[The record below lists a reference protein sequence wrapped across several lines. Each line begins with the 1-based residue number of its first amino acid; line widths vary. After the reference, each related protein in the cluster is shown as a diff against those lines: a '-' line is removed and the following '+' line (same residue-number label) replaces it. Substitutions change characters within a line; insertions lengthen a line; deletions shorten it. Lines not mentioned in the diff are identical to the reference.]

1 MSFLDDMSKK
11 ITDAGRA
18 TAQKGKE
25 VADIAKL
32 RSQIS
37 EEQKK
42 LREIYEQIGKR
53 YVEEL
58 GDTPAESFAEDVD
71 AVRLSQDKIEECQK
85 KIGEIKGVV
94 KCPKCGEEAPS
105 GSAFCSACG
114 AKMPEPEPEV
124 VDVEEYEEY
133 EL

>member
-1 MSFLDDMSKK
+1 MSFFDDVSKK

-32 RSQIS
+32 HAQIS

-42 LREIYEQIGKR
+42 IRELYEQIGKR
-53 YVEEL
+53 YVEEF
-58 GDTPAESFAEDVD
+58 GDSPAESLAGDIS
-71 AVRLSQDKIEECQK
+71 AIKLSQDKVEECRK
-85 KIGEIKGVV
+85 KIADIKGVA
-94 KCPKCGEEAPS
+94 KCPACGAEAPT
-105 GSAFCSACG
+105 GSAFCSGCG

-124 VDVEEYEEY
+124 VDVDEFEEYD
-133 EL
+133 L

>member
-42 LREIYEQIGKR
+42 LREVYEQIGKR
-53 YVEEL
+53 YVEEF
-58 GDTPAESFAEDVD
+58 GDSPAETFAADMD
-71 AVRLSQDKIEECQK
+71 AVKLSQDKIEECQK
-85 KIGEIKGVV
+85 KIAEIKGVA
-94 KCPKCGEEAPS
+94 KCPKCGAEAPS

-124 VDVEEYEEY
+124 VDVDDYEEY

>member
-42 LREIYEQIGKR
+42 IREIYEQIGKR

-58 GDTPAESFAEDVD
+58 GDAPAESFAEDVD
-71 AVRLSQDKIEECQK
+71 AVKLSQDKIEECRK
-85 KIGEIKGVV
+85 KIAEIKGVV
-94 KCPKCGEEAPS
+94 KCPKCGAEAPN

-114 AKMPEPEPEV
+114 AKMPEPELEV
-124 VDVEEYEEY
+124 VDIEDFDEYDM
-133 EL
+133 

>member
-11 ITDAGRA
+11 ITDAGHA
-18 TAQKGKE
+18 TVQKGKE

-58 GDTPAESFAEDVD
+58 GDSPAESFAEDMD
-71 AVRLSQDKIEECQK
+71 AVRLSQDKIEECRK
-85 KIGEIKGVV
+85 KIADIKGVA
-94 KCPKCGEEAPS
+94 KCPKCGAESPS
-105 GSAFCSACG
+105 GSAFCCACG
-114 AKMPEPEPEV
+114 AKMPEPELEV
-124 VDVEEYEEY
+124 VDIDDYDEY

>member
-42 LREIYEQIGKR
+42 AREIYEQIGKR
-53 YVEEL
+53 YVEEF
-58 GDTPAESFAEDVD
+58 GASPAESFAEDMD
-71 AVRLSQDKIEECQK
+71 ALNLSLDKIAECQK
-85 KIGEIKGVV
+85 KIADIKGLV
-94 KCPKCGEEAPS
+94 KCPKCGAEAPS
-105 GSAFCSACG
+105 DSAFCSACG
-114 AKMPEPEPEV
+114 AKMPELEPEI
-124 VDVEEYEEY
+124 VDADEYEEY
-133 EL
+133 DL